1 MSVLTK
7 IAWKIVYLL
16 CWKLS
21 SKNNEC
27 IFMKIFCYTRIKNAV
42 TLPPFLSQ
50 FGELLFVLDFF
61 SCIVKLG
68 IVECCNN
75 NCFRKCL
82 FLYAESLQK
91 NNECIFFRKKRSYT
105 FIKLILKMLWV
116 NLHLFYLEQ
125 KHYTLMS
132 GSFFT

>member
-1 MSVLTK
+1 
-7 IAWKIVYLL
+7 
-16 CWKLS
+16 
-21 SKNNEC
+21 
-27 IFMKIFCYTRIKNAV
+27 MKIFCYTRIKNAG

-91 NNECIFFRKKRSYT
+91 NNECIFFRKKKLVYIHQACIKNAVGKFT
-105 FIKLILKMLWV
+105 FILLRAKTLYPNVRFVLYITLEIIVKLAGISMKYWHQMD
-116 NLHLFYLEQ
+116 
-125 KHYTLMS
+125 
-132 GSFFT
+132 